1 MADQSANV
9 SSSDFV
15 ELRLGLPQ
23 SEDLEPTP
31 TASHPRESG
40 RILVTALYGVNTKI
54 AENKVI
60 SGTNQEIGPLRI

>member
-1 MADQSANV
+1 MRAIDKRLPAAREKLRPRANRFLKTADQLAKV

-23 SEDLEPTP
+23 SEDFEPTP

-40 RILVTALYGVNTKI
+40 RILDTA
-54 AENKVI
+54 
-60 SGTNQEIGPLRI
+60 